1 MQLSQYAES
10 LYVKIDCPYC
20 TVEAV
25 GVHKK
30 IKKHHNAPGY
40 LGRRICRFSIYENG
54 LPQMWCTNLY
64 IRWILNTVHCTL
76 YTKEMCNSLSA
87 SYTEYYILLMA
98 DNKHFIQVIAGGHIA
113 SFIFLSTNNI

>member
-54 LPQMWCTNLY
+54 LHSY
-64 IRWILNTVHCTL
+64 IRTAVLWIRIRIG
-76 YTKEMCNSLSA
+76 SA
-87 SYTEYYILLMA
+87 FRNFVDPGSA
-98 DNKHFIQVIAGGHIA
+98 HV
-113 SFIFLSTNNI
+113 NIG